1 LGIDVAA
8 TRDRGLLKHAPLTT
22 PQAGATLT
30 DTVAKAPAPLGLT
43 SRAPVPPTRQEIR
56 LELIQ
61 SLYEQA
67 VPILLIDMAVILG
80 ITVLFVNIGAPRAL
94 HLPWTVALILVALAR
109 FLLARRYLE
118 HKHSQ
123 SDVPRWSGAFGVTTA
138 VYGAVWGLAGML
150 FLVPGSQGSLVLLI
164 FLLCGLSAAAVVA
177 YAASLP
183 TFFAFL
189 TLTLAPFAF
198 RLVLVG
204 DSLSML
210 VFGLLIAW
218 FAFSAAIGH
227 HCYCHLRRRVAL
239 QLENARLAHSLEA
252 AIGEVQQKS
261 EAKSQF
267 LANMSH
273 ELRTPLNAIIG
284 FSEVM
289 TNQVY
294 GPLGDARYADY
305 MDDIKRSS
313 EHLLRLISDILDLSK
328 IEAGQV
334 ELQESEIDVGTVCT
348 ECIQLM
354 EKRAHQKR
362 IDLRFAPG
370 GSTHQLKVD
379 PTKFRQIVINLVS
392 NAVQYTPEGGRVILS
407 EEVSPLGAFVL
418 RVSDTGI
425 GMSGADIPRALA
437 PFVQL
442 AATYGTV
449 DPGAGLG
456 LPLVKELV
464 ELHGGALQI
473 DSAPG
478 DGTTVTV
485 TLPEHRVLPA
495 RGLAA

>member
-1 LGIDVAA
+1 MGIDVA
-8 TRDRGLLKHAPLTT
+8 TTMDRGLLKRAFVANKNDALTAAAPSVNESDALE
-22 PQAGATLT
+22 LT
-30 DTVAKAPAPLGLT
+30 DRAPA
-43 SRAPVPPTRQEIR
+43 VPTRREIR
-56 LELIQ
+56 SELIN

-67 VPILLIDMAVILG
+67 VPILMIDMAIILG
-80 ITVLFVNIGAPRAL
+80 ITLLFIRIEAPRPL
-94 HLPWTVALILVALAR
+94 HLPWTVSLIMVALAR
-109 FLLARRYLE
+109 FMLARRYLE
-118 HKHSQ
+118 RRHAQ
-123 SDVPRWSGAFGVTTA
+123 SEVPCWSGAFGLTTA
-138 VYGAVWGLAGML
+138 IYGAVWGLAGML
-150 FLVPGSQGSLVLLI
+150 FLVPGSQPSLVLLI

-189 TLTLAPFAF
+189 TLTLAPFATK
-198 RLVLVG
+198 LVLLG
-204 DSLSML
+204 DDLSML

-227 HCYCHLRRRVAL
+227 HVYSHLRRRVAL
-239 QLENARLAHSLEA
+239 QLENARLALRLKTA
-252 AIGEVQQKS
+252 VDDAQQKS
-261 EAKSQF
+261 QAKSQF

-294 GPLGDARYADY
+294 GPLGDARYTEY
-305 MDDIKRSS
+305 TGDIKRSG
-313 EHLLRLISDILDLSK
+313 EHLLQLISDILDLSK

-334 ELQESEIDVGTVCT
+334 ALNETEIEVGPVCT

-354 EKRAHQKR
+354 ESRAHDKR
-362 IDLRFAPG
+362 IDLRFAPDG
-370 GSTHQLKVD
+370 RAHHLKVD
-379 PTKFRQIVINLVS
+379 ATKFRQIVINLVT
-392 NAVQYTPEGGRVILS
+392 NAVKYTPEGGRVILS
-407 EEVSPLGAFVL
+407 EEVSSLGTFVL
-418 RVSDTGI
+418 RVSDTGV
-425 GMSGADIPRALA
+425 GMKADDIPRALS

-442 AATYGTV
+442 NAGDGNV

-478 DGTTVTV
+478 EGTTVTV
-485 TLPEHRVLPA
+485 TLPESRVVPA